1 MRPASPASGPSHTSM
16 CRPSRSTSRWRRL
29 PVSCADSPPHFVFPR
44 WRTFQSSCY
53 NADIITG
60 KPMDVVSFAQIS
72 RILELTDSLGLN
84 REWVEIPLSP
94 ERPGQVRR
102 LPNGKL
108 EIIVDADRP
117 FEEWLGS
124 LPMQIQSAQGT

>member
-1 MRPASPASGPSHTSM
+1 MTAEPTDG
-16 CRPSRSTSRWRRL
+16 L
-29 PVSCADSPPHFVFPR
+29 
-44 WRTFQSSCY
+44 
-53 NADIITG
+53 
-60 KPMDVVSFAQIS
+60 SFAQIS

-84 REWVEIPLSP
+84 REWVEIPLAP

-124 LPMQIQSAQGT
+124 LSTQIQSAQGT

>member
-1 MRPASPASGPSHTSM
+1 MTAQPTDA
-16 CRPSRSTSRWRRL
+16 L
-29 PVSCADSPPHFVFPR
+29 
-44 WRTFQSSCY
+44 
-53 NADIITG
+53 
-60 KPMDVVSFAQIS
+60 SFAQIS

-84 REWVEIPLSP
+84 REWVEIPLAP

-117 FEEWLGS
+117 FEEWLGTLS
-124 LPMQIQSAQGT
+124 AQIQSAQGK

>member
-1 MRPASPASGPSHTSM
+1 MA
-16 CRPSRSTSRWRRL
+16 
-29 PVSCADSPPHFVFPR
+29 
-44 WRTFQSSCY
+44 
-53 NADIITG
+53 G
-60 KPMDVVSFAQIS
+60 KPMDIVSFAQIS

-94 ERPGQVRR
+94 ERPGIVRR

-124 LPMQIQSAQGT
+124 LPTQIQAVQGT